1 MGTDGLT
8 LTCPSST
15 AAAWDRAVSQ
25 QESFSSLWAPCFQP
39 DLRWMPDVSLC
50 CHSDGRAA
58 GCGFFAKVMDP
69 GDQGGRVATCL
80 GSSSTP
86 GSSLEAWCS

>member
-25 QESFSSLWAPCFQP
+25 QESILSLGPLLPAWPQ
-39 DLRWMPDVSLC
+39 
-50 CHSDGRAA
+50 
-58 GCGFFAKVMDP
+58 MDA
-69 GDQGGRVATCL
+69 RC
-80 GSSSTP
+80 
-86 GSSLEAWCS
+86 